1 MALNRQNSISA
12 GRLRAAVDSV
22 LIPGDA
28 EPDPQ
33 AEALLR
39 QYAAGALRHILDRQ
53 DPALLAAAIRSGL
66 FPSELAGRV
75 AGEYPALGVRLR
87 LLLEHPELADAVPP
101 PRRQAN
107 DAPPAP
113 PETAEAAG

>member
-53 DPALLAAAIRSGL
+53 DPPLLAAEPTHHWFVCVPFTKPMRTS
-66 FPSELAGRV
+66 
-75 AGEYPALGVRLR
+75 
-87 LLLEHPELADAVPP
+87 ADSV
-101 PRRQAN
+101 
-107 DAPPAP
+107 
-113 PETAEAAG
+113 